1 MLVLFHIL
9 HQYQKPSFLLV
20 TQRNINAFTNIN
32 RVSLPLL
39 RMVQDVSFI

>member
-9 HQYQKPSFLLV
+9 HQYQKASFLAV
-20 TQRNINAFTNIN
+20 TQPNINAFTNRN